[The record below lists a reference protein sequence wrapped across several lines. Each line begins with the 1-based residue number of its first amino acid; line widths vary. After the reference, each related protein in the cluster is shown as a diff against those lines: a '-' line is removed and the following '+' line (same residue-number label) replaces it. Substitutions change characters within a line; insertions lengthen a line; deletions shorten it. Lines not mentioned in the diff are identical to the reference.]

1 VVEFRNRKEKKN
13 QQLNQSWS
21 RGAIDVVWG
30 VKVLW
35 WLCDVGCTRF
45 IWVGCHYVVHSG
57 GVWCSTRIMWF
68 GVPWWLAIVP
78 WLSALVVD
86 NWLYGD
92 RSWCR
97 QQGLAFVGKFSACFW
112 RQCGFLWLLWCLPM
126 ISLVTFV
133 VAVITVAIENGGR
146 RRLQEEDNP
155 CLIAIISFSLSWIRV
170 IFIGPI
176 FV

>member
-1 VVEFRNRKEKKN
+1 
-13 QQLNQSWS
+13 
-21 RGAIDVVWG
+21 
-30 VKVLW
+30 
-35 WLCDVGCTRF
+35 
-45 IWVGCHYVVHSG
+45 
-57 GVWCSTRIMWF
+57 
-68 GVPWWLAIVP
+68 
-78 WLSALVVD
+78 
-86 NWLYGD
+86 
-92 RSWCR
+92 
-97 QQGLAFVGKFSACFW
+97 
-112 RQCGFLWLLWCLPM
+112 M